1 MFHLH
6 FSALR
11 GTFSFRY
18 SITKNKSFGRFP
30 YELQKEK
37 LIADLKKFEHL
48 FMENTNGTYSAIPS
62 LKIYQDLQNTNI
74 KLRKQINE
82 MELIQQKGTLL
93 DTEDDYSPFC

>member
-1 MFHLH
+1 MG
-6 FSALR
+6 R
-11 GTFSFRY
+11 
-18 SITKNKSFGRFP
+18 TKENN
-30 YELQKEK
+30 LQTRLKDVKEEYNTNEILINK